1 MLDDELKAEL
11 KVELDV
17 AFKDVPYMFISSV
30 AQQGL
35 TELKTNVENAERL
48 ISCLLYFNKIR
59 FKIS

>member
-1 MLDDELKAEL
+1 MLDDELKAE

-48 ISCLLYFNKIR
+48 VVLLYFNKKIR